1 MLKMPKAGKK
11 TNHFYD
17 GAACHAVPAVSK
29 DTLRP
34 RRQQKGIFQRRKVP
48 GGSAPFFKVPVSV
61 AAGAGTY
68 VLTGQDT
75 PLFPSLIL
83 SPLIPRNLPAGK
95 GTFRF
100 PAGKVFHIFCERKSK
115 T

>member
-1 MLKMPKAGKK
+1 MKK
-11 TNHFYD
+11 
-17 GAACHAVPAVSK
+17 GM
-29 DTLRP
+29 
-34 RRQQKGIFQRRKVP
+34 FQRRKVP

-83 SPLIPRNLPAGK
+83 SPLIPQKLTGWERNVS
-95 GTFRF
+95 F
-100 PAGKVFHIFCERKSK
+100 PSR
-115 T
+115 